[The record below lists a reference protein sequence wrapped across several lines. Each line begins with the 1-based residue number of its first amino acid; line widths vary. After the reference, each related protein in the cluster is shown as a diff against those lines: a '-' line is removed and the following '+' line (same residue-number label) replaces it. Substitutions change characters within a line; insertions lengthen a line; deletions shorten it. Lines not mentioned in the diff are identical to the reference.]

1 MQKTGEN
8 MTRKEFCERIAKK
21 QKVKYD
27 GSLYLPVRYM
37 IGFDDKNNNWVHS
50 VEIKDLKHYNSVIV
64 APLERIEDDIL

>member
-1 MQKTGEN
+1 

-27 GSLYLPVRYM
+27 GSLYLPIKY
-37 IGFDDKNNNWVHS
+37 ILWFDFTSNSWKHS
-50 VEIKDLKHYNSVIV
+50 VMLKDIKHYNSVIE

>member
-1 MQKTGEN
+1 

-27 GSLYLPVRYM
+27 GSLYLPIKY
-37 IGFDDKNNNWVHS
+37 ILWFDFISNSWKHS
-50 VEIKDLKHYNSVIV
+50 VMLKDIKHYNSVIE